1 MEFEREKK
9 IRMHLEIAPL
19 VDIVLLLLVFFMLTS
34 KFIMQPGIKITL
46 PKAETARP
54 QEEDI
59 VVFITKD
66 NRIYLND
73 REINIDELKEALKE
87 KLEKSKKKNVI
98 LKADEKINLGLA
110 VKVMDIAKQAKAEN
124 LVISTKIEHQDTKAP
139 VGEKGNN
146 EGERI

>member
-1 MEFEREKK
+1 MEFERERK

-46 PKAETARP
+46 PRAKTARP

-59 VVFITKD
+59 IVFISKE
-66 NRIYLND
+66 NEIYLGNKK
-73 REINIDELKEALKE
+73 INIDELKDVLEE
-87 KLEKSKKKNVI
+87 KLKTAEKKNVI

-110 VKVMDIAKQAKAEN
+110 VKVMDIAREAKAEN
-124 LVISTKIEHQDTKAP
+124 VVISTKIEHQDRDTL
-139 VGEKGNN
+139 
-146 EGERI
+146 

>member
-9 IRMHLEIAPL
+9 IRIHLEIAPL
-19 VDIVLLLLVFFMLTS
+19 VDIVLLLLIFFMLTS
-34 KFIMQPGIKITL
+34 NFIMQPGIKITL
-46 PKAETARP
+46 PRAKTARP

-73 REINIDELKEALKE
+73 REIDIDELKDALEK

-110 VKVMDIAKQAKAEN
+110 VKVMDIAKEAKAEN
-124 LVISTKIEHQDTKAP
+124 LVISTQIKKDMK
-139 VGEKGNN
+139 
-146 EGERI
+146 